1 MKAIHKRLI
10 KLEEFIER
18 RDAPRM
24 SELLR
29 ERFTTMRAA
38 QGLPPLGPQ
47 NTERGLS
54 MAEIIRSRL
63 SRIGLSRELG
73 SENEDSG
80 HPTDNAR

>member
-1 MKAIHKRLI
+1 MSKTLHKRLV
-10 KLEEFIER
+10 KLEELIGR

-29 ERFTTMRAA
+29 ERYTAVRAA

-54 MAEIIRSRL
+54 IAEILRQR
-63 SRIGLSRELG
+63 R
-73 SENEDSG
+73 
-80 HPTDNAR
+80 ARAQANIET

>member
-10 KLEEFIER
+10 KLEELIER

-29 ERFTTMRAA
+29 ERYTAMRAA

-54 MAEIIRSRL
+54 IAEILRQR
-63 SRIGLSRELG
+63 RARA
-73 SENEDSG
+73 
-80 HPTDNAR
+80 HPEAES